1 MCNLCSINHFTDDEY
16 DNEYNECELSLCVN
30 TQYLYEVNHANTQR
44 DWLKQQIETVFVST
58 GSSF

>member
-1 MCNLCSINHFTDDEY
+1 MCNLCSINHFTDDEC
-16 DNEYNECELSLCVN
+16 NECEPSLCVN

-44 DWLKQQIETVFVST
+44 DWLKQQIETVFVSI